1 MQENLPHIDDPQIRE
16 GFAEF
21 VSWMYTKSAKLDRL
35 PWRIE
40 QNTDSVYGDGF
51 RKVRDLM
58 GNAKTASEWKKIL
71 LNVCPAPAEAK

>member
-21 VSWMYTKSAKLDRL
+21 VAWLYAKTEKLDRV

-40 QNTDSVYGDGF
+40 QNTDPVYGDGF
-51 RKVRDLM
+51 RRVRDLM
-58 GNAKTASEWKKIL
+58 GDDFRQEYPWETQEKEIKSDGEH
-71 LNVCPAPAEAK
+71 

>member
-16 GFAEF
+16 GFAEY
-21 VSWMYTKSAKLDRL
+21 VSWMYTKSAKLDRV

-58 GNAKTASEWKKIL
+58 GNAKTASEWKRIL
-71 LNVCPAPAEAK
+71 LDVCPAPAK